1 MFFNKKSIKISKNK
15 IKNCDTQHDVAYNAD
30 YTTENSLRPCIHI
43 SICTGEKVAGF
54 KNTTT
59 GKFQDIMLIR
69 DDKDLKKFLKEYKL
83 KEEDLIKDW

>member
-1 MFFNKKSIKISKNK
+1 MFFNKKSIKISKNNT
-15 IKNCDTQHDVAYNAD
+15 KNNDTQHGVAYSANDTAQ
-30 YTTENSLRPCIHI
+30 NSLRPCIHI